1 MQADQGKYVGDLKTW
16 ELPRL
21 DDLESKMVEELAIE
35 ARAIY
40 GDRVRFGEE
49 LYRRLRD
56 RLRELAATAVNE
68 VIEYWLKG
76 LADGND
82 GQFPELCV
90 EFPYLEREENADALA
105 LAYCV
110 DNDDGTRTE
119 LNRTTLEAALTRLL
133 ENPRAALPVERTKV
147 VAAEL
152 RALAARL
159 EGLAEEG
166 SRA

>member
-49 LYRRLRD
+49 LYRGLRD

-90 EFPYLEREENADALA
+90 EFPYLEREENADALT

-133 ENPRAALPVERTKV
+133 ENPRAALPMERTKV

-166 SRA
+166 NRA